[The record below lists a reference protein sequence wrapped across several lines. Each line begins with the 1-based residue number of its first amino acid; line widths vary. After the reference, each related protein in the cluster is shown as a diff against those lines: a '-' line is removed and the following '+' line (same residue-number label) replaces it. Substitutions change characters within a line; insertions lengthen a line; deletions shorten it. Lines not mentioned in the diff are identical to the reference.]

1 MVLNQKI
8 RPFTAKWHKISV
20 KQGFDDPKICKQ
32 FRNELDD
39 LQEILRIY
47 TQMLADIAGVE
58 DLTELEG

>member
-8 RPFTAKWHKISV
+8 RPFTAKWHKFSV
-20 KQGFDDPKICKQ
+20 KQGFEDSEVCKQ

-39 LQEILRIY
+39 LQKILRIY